1 MRRRTFLQTGASALA
16 ASTLSAAPRGA
27 ADRPWEWRYYGG
39 DQEASR
45 YAPLSQITP
54 DNVRDLEV
62 AWVHKTGDAQQR
74 PLTTNECT
82 PIVIDGVMFISTS
95 QVKAQALDAATG
107 KLLWTFDPFENDR
120 SRRSRGVNRGL
131 TYFQD
136 GKDLRIFLTVHDR
149 LYCLD
154 GHSGKP
160 VAEFGDDGALDMTQ
174 HFDRDMEG
182 LGYKH
187 TSPVVVWQDMLL
199 VGGGGFEGP
208 EPAAP
213 GHVRGY
219 DVRTGKRRWI
229 FHTIPWP
236 GEFGYE
242 TWPKD
247 AWRTAGGAN
256 NWGGMSLDPV
266 RGWLFVSLGSPA
278 FDFWGGDRIGKNLF
292 GNCVLA
298 LDANTGE
305 RLWHFQTTH
314 HDVWDYDLPAQPI
327 LGAIERN
334 GQKVELV
341 MQVTKTGLTFVL
353 DRLTGAPVFGVEER
367 PVPASDVPGEQ
378 LWPTQP
384 FPVKPPPLSKLSLE
398 EQDISDLSPESE
410 AYIRAIVEE
419 NRIGPIYTP
428 PSLQGTIIRPGFSG
442 GALWGGGAFDPRS
455 GYLYVNTSETA
466 NMMQL
471 AEAESGAGYR
481 FGHTGYRRFFD
492 QDGRVGLKPPW
503 GFLTCIDMVSG
514 DFVWREVLG
523 EDPDYGK
530 TGTRMMGGSIATAG
544 GVVFI
549 GATQDEKFRAFDSA
563 TGRELWSTKLSAG
576 GYATPCSYEAGGK
589 QYVVIAAGGGGKQA
603 TKAGD
608 EIVAFALPG

>member
-1 MRRRTFLQTGASALA
+1 MRRRTFLQAGASALA
-16 ASTLSAAPRGA
+16 ASAIPAAA
-27 ADRPWEWRYYGG
+27 QTSSQKPWEWRYYGG
-39 DQEASR
+39 DQGASR
-45 YAPLSQITP
+45 YAPLTQINAS
-54 DNVRDLEV
+54 NVANLEV

-74 PLTTNECT
+74 PSTTNECT
-82 PIVIDGVMFISTS
+82 PIVIDGVLFLTTA
-95 QVKAQALDAATG
+95 QVKAQALEASTG
-107 KLLWTFDPFENDR
+107 KLLWTFDPFDGDR

-131 TYFQD
+131 AYWQD
-136 GKDLRIFLTVHDR
+136 GDDLRIFLTAHDK
-149 LYCLD
+149 LYCLN
-154 GHSGKP
+154 GKTGKLEP
-160 VAEFGDDGALDMTQ
+160 EFGDQGVLDLTRD
-174 HFDRDMEG
+174 FDRDMEG

-187 TSPVVVWQDMLL
+187 TSPVVVWQDLL
-199 VGGGGFEGP
+199 LTGGGGFEGP

-256 NWGGMSLDPV
+256 NWGGMSLDPE
-266 RGWLFVSLGSPA
+266 RGWLFVALGSPA

-298 LDANTGE
+298 LDAATGE

-314 HDVWDYDLPAQPI
+314 HDVWDYDLPAQPM
-327 LGAIERN
+327 LGEIVRQ
-334 GQKVELV
+334 GQKIEIV

-353 DRLTGAPVFGVEER
+353 DRLSGEPIFGVEER
-367 PVPASDVPGEQ
+367 PAPPSDVPGEQ

-384 FPVKPPPLSKLSLE
+384 FPIKPPPLSQLSLE
-398 EQDISDLSPESE
+398 LQDISDVSPESK
-410 AYIRAIVEE
+410 AFIAAMMQE
-419 NRIGPIYTP
+419 NRFGPIYTP

-442 GALWGGGAFDPRS
+442 GALWGGGSFDPRS
-455 GYLYVNTSETA
+455 GRLYVNTSETA

-471 AEAESGAGYR
+471 AAAEPEKGYPY
-481 FGHTGYRRFFD
+481 GHTGYRRFFD

-503 GFLTCIDMVSG
+503 GYFTCIDMVSG
-514 DFVWREVLG
+514 DFVWREVVG

-530 TGTRMMGGSIATAG
+530 TGTRMIGGSVATAG
-544 GVVFI
+544 GVVFLA
-549 GATQDEKFRAFDSA
+549 ATQDEKFRAFDSA
-563 TGRELWSTKLSAG
+563 TGRVLWETKLSAG
-576 GYATPCSYEAGGK
+576 GYATPCTYEADGK
-589 QYVVIAAGGGGKQA
+589 QYVVIAAGGGGRQA
-603 TKAGD
+603 TPAGD
-608 EIVAFALPG
+608 EFIAFALPA